1 MRFISDTLQT
11 LIKGQVGEEFYPLP
25 GVPHIRETKFF
36 ISHILQPCESAFKK
50 IRYSIRERAAVSSAE
65 IEIALIPLGIDVN
78 NVVQPSI
85 LRRWLD
91 MLWFQYGLDE
101 MISFFLDIGLDTFRY
116 LVLELFRREKS
127 PDLLCHRIES
137 LCERISMIT
146 ILKPTQN

>member
-25 GVPHIRETKFF
+25 SVPHIRETKIF

-91 MLWFQYGLDE
+91 MLWFQYGLD
-101 MISFFLDIGLDTFRY
+101 
-116 LVLELFRREKS
+116 
-127 PDLLCHRIES
+127 
-137 LCERISMIT
+137 
-146 ILKPTQN
+146 